1 MVEVA
6 EMIRL
11 AGHSLR
17 SGFLTVLPQN
27 FERKSALF
35 ALACSGAVII
45 NMWENQV
52 GLYNGA
58 NMGLLKIVFEEHL
71 SLYGDLDRRYVGFTS
86 TEFEV

>member
-1 MVEVA
+1 
-6 EMIRL
+6 
-11 AGHSLR
+11 
-17 SGFLTVLPQN
+17 
-27 FERKSALF
+27 
-35 ALACSGAVII
+35 
-45 NMWENQV
+45 MWENQV